1 MISCIWK
8 YSLTNSCLSFPRYCH
23 LDLLTYDNKFGIRDT
38 FYKAFEGE
46 LWIMFQLAFALQF
59 FSQKGFSLKDFIKI
73 VRSLLAT
80 ASINELLDLV
90 TKQYFGKYHT
100 KKVVPVKIIL
110 TH

>member
-1 MISCIWK
+1 MHMEIFIDQFMLK
-8 YSLTNSCLSFPRYCH
+8 FPQILSFGSF
-23 LDLLTYDNKFGIRDT
+23 DYDNKFGIRDT

-46 LWIMFQLAFALQF
+46 LWIMIQLAFALQF

-73 VRSLLAT
+73 FRSLLAT

-90 TKQYFGKYHT
+90 PKQYFGKYHT